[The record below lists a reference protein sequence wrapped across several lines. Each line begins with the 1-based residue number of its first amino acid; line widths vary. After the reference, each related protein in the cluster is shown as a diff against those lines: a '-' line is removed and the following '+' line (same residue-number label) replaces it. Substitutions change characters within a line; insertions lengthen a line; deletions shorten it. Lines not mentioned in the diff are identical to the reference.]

1 MPRTLRTGRLLI
13 CGILAM
19 STLGC
24 KALKALPPV
33 SSGPTS
39 PTPVP
44 SEPVVNIAGNW
55 VGTFESANLG
65 TQTIAMVVVQ
75 LANCVD
81 GSWKSST
88 NEWSGAISG
97 FAERDSYSGQM
108 SLERPGSTASGGCL
122 AIGNI
127 SGEVGSDTLRWT
139 STGVT
144 PRGQCIGDLP
154 QSIIIT
160 MRRQ

>member
-1 MPRTLRTGRLLI
+1 LRTGRLLI
-13 CGILAM
+13 CGILAL
-19 STLGC
+19 STLAC
-24 KALKALPPV
+24 KASSPLPPV
-33 SSGPTS
+33 VSGPTS
-39 PTPVP
+39 PTPV
-44 SEPVVNIAGNW
+44 SNEPVVNIAGNW

-75 LANCVD
+75 SANCVD

-88 NEWSGAISG
+88 NDWTGAISG
-97 FAERDSYSGQM
+97 FAGKDSYSGQM
-108 SLERPGSTASGGCL
+108 SLERPGSIASGGCL

-139 STGVT
+139 GTGVT
-144 PRGQCIGDLP
+144 PMGQCIGDLP
-154 QSIIIT
+154 RSIVIT